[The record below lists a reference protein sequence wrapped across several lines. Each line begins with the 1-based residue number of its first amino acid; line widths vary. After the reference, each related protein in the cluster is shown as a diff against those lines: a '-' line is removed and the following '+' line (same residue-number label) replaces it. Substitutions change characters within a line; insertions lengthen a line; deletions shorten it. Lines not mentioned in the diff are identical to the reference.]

1 MRKHFE
7 CLPGCSV
14 RRLPARSRRRVV
26 CARIVFSN
34 PTTVTAEEWLWGRE
48 VTAGTG
54 AHYLVQNWDRGWLTV
69 LVEGPHFS
77 RPPGR
82 AVYMST

>member
-1 MRKHFE
+1 VGER
-7 CLPGCSV
+7 G
-14 RRLPARSRRRVV
+14 
-26 CARIVFSN
+26 
-34 PTTVTAEEWLWGRE
+34 
-48 VTAGTG
+48 
-54 AHYLVQNWDRGWLTV
+54 DRGNGCTLFGAELGQRLMSQTLTV